1 MKLYFVDY
9 ENVNSKGLGGIQNLT
24 SKDRVMI
31 LYSNQANSVKIK
43 TIQNLLTSKAKVSF
57 IEITSLGQNAL
68 DFQLSALIGSYL
80 GKFRGSK
87 LQIYIIS
94 KDKGFDSLVRGLPTI
109 FEKELSQKKLILS
122 IQRKATIE
130 GELPIAN
137 LPQFTNTKSR
147 LQNSKYTK
155 NMEEIFKI
163 IQRNATLHQDEGKGL
178 ICGSIHNALV
188 ESFND
193 RGKLIY
199 AEIKTTLKE
208 DLK

>member
-68 DFQLSALIGSYL
+68 DFQLSALIGSYI

-137 LPQFTNTKSR
+137 LPH
-147 LQNSKYTK
+147 SKYTK